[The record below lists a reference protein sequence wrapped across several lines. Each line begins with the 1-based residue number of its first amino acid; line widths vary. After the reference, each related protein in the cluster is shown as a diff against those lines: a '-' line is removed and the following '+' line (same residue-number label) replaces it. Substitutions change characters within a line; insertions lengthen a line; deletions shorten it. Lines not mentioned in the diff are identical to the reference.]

1 MAKRQCAIASHL
13 KVAYGSWTWT
23 EENPWPPWSAVIKAP
38 LWKEPKYEG
47 LRGLLQ
53 KPVAKPVC
61 EKSDTGLVSIQ
72 CARESLVESSTGKLI
87 AESGR
92 VELMAMRCG
101 VPVPSIISSLPFAA
115 CVIEVPRLYT
125 AGLHNVVAQLLL
137 SGVPVFIAGE
147 SADVKATVA
156 ALKATVAE
164 DMYQC
169 DVALYNLSSK
179 TPLYTS
185 TSHLVSICSATAFDN
200 RLPRYVAFTEGPMSS
215 VMPVEIFSFLLSLV
229 PVPERAGNWFLL
241 GTLSVYFAS
250 MMSTRFSKDCN
261 VVCALLGEETVVPDD
276 FVQLIRAGITNADT
290 CPPKSWEDVY
300 HDLGPGFPVDCS
312 GVRYVDEDP
321 KEQDGEAESQPETQT
336 PKKKP
341 KTAPAPS
348 PSGTQCAQATP
359 APSSGTVAPTGKGMN
374 TFVNHFSPS
383 QGGNTQS
390 QNSATAK
397 SGPAAPAKQPANTG
411 AKKPRASGLRKR

>member
-13 KVAYGSWTWT
+13 KVAYGNWTWT

-61 EKSDTGLVSIQ
+61 EKSDTDLVSIQ
-72 CARESLVESSTGKLI
+72 CASESLIESSTGKLI

-101 VPVPSIISSLPFAA
+101 VPVPSIITSLPFAA

-125 AGLHNVVAQLLL
+125 AGLHNLVAQLLL
-137 SGVPVFIAGE
+137 SGVPVLIAGE

-156 ALKATVAE
+156 ALKATLAE

-169 DVALYNLSSK
+169 DVAIYNLSSK

-200 RLPRYVAFTEGPMSS
+200 GLPRYVAFTEGPMSS
-215 VMPVEIFSFLLSLV
+215 VMPVEIFSFLSSLV
-229 PVPERAGNWFLL
+229 PVPERAGNWFLP

-261 VVCALLGEETVVPDD
+261 VVCALLGEETVVPDE
-276 FVQLIRAGITNADT
+276 FVQSIRAAITNADT
-290 CPPKSWEDVY
+290 CPPKSWEDVC
-300 HDLGPGFPVDCS
+300 HDLGAGFPVDCS
-312 GVRYVDEDP
+312 GVRHVDEDP
-321 KEQDGEAESQPETQT
+321 EEQDGEAESQPETHT

-341 KTAPAPS
+341 KTALAPS
-348 PSGTQCAQATP
+348 PSGT
-359 APSSGTVAPTGKGMN
+359 
-374 TFVNHFSPS
+374 
-383 QGGNTQS
+383 
-390 QNSATAK
+390 
-397 SGPAAPAKQPANTG
+397 
-411 AKKPRASGLRKR
+411 

>member
-1 MAKRQCAIASHL
+1 MAKRQCTIASHL
-13 KVAYGSWTWT
+13 KVAYGSWTRT
-23 EENPWPPWSAVIKAP
+23 EKNSWPPWSAAINAP

-53 KPVAKPVC
+53 KPFAKPIC

-72 CARESLVESSTGKLI
+72 CASESLVETSTGKLI

-92 VELMAMRCG
+92 VEPMAMRCG
-101 VPVPSIISSLPFAA
+101 VLVPSIISSLPFAA
-115 CVIEVPRLYT
+115 CVIEVPRLHT
-125 AGLHNVVAQLLL
+125 ASLLNLVAQLLL

-156 ALKATVAE
+156 ALKATVAK

-169 DVALYNLSSK
+169 DVLIYNLSTK

-185 TSHLVSICSATAFDN
+185 TSHPVSICSATAFDTT
-200 RLPRYVAFTEGPMSS
+200 LLRYVAYTEGPMSS

-229 PVPERAGNWFLL
+229 PVPKRAGNWCLL

-261 VVCALLGEETVVPDD
+261 VVCALLGEETAMPDE
-276 FVQLIRAGITNADT
+276 FVQSIRAAITNADT

-300 HDLGPGFPVDCS
+300 HDLGAGFLVDFS
-312 GVRYVDEDP
+312 GVTYVNEDP
-321 KEQDGEAESQPETQT
+321 EEQDGDAESQPEAYA

-359 APSSGTVAPTGKGMN
+359 SSSSGTVAPTGRGMN
-374 TFVNHFSPS
+374 AFVNHFSPT
-383 QGGNTQS
+383 QGGNT
-390 QNSATAK
+390 
-397 SGPAAPAKQPANTG
+397 
-411 AKKPRASGLRKR
+411 